1 MERRRRS
8 ELRSRLSTVEVSERR
23 AARKGP
29 RRQWYLPFK
38 SFIEWMTALILFVIT
53 VPLMAALGAI
63 VRLTS
68 PGPAFYSQARV
79 GRNGRIF
86 LMHKLRSMG
95 HNCEAKTGPTW
106 SAPNDARVTR
116 FGRLL
121 RKTHLDELPQLLNV
135 LQGHMLLIG
144 PRPERPELCAL
155 IEQTIPRFRERL
167 LLLPGLTG
175 LAQIQLPA
183 DRGLHT
189 VSRKLAYDLYY
200 IREVSP
206 WLDLRIALSTVVYLC
221 GAMFGSIS
229 ELPRS
234 HYSAADQNDIE
245 LIDDDSEM
253 PTS

>member
-1 MERRRRS
+1 MDRRRG
-8 ELRSRLSTVEVSERR
+8 ELRSRLPTVEVSELRTAGIGLR
-23 AARKGP
+23 HR
-29 RRQWYLPFK
+29 WYLPFK
-38 SFIEWMTALILFVIT
+38 SFIEWMIALILFVIT
-53 VPLMAALGAI
+53 APLMAALGAI

-86 LMHKLRSMG
+86 LMHKLRSMR
-95 HNCEAKTGPTW
+95 HNCEAETGPTW
-106 SAPNDARVTR
+106 SAPDDARVTR

-155 IEQTIPRFRERL
+155 IEQSIPRFRERL
-167 LLLPGLTG
+167 FLPPGLTG
-175 LAQIQLPA
+175 LAQMQLPA

-189 VSRKLAYDLYY
+189 VIRKLAYDLYY

-206 WLDLRIALSTVVYLC
+206 WLDLRIALSTVAYLC
-221 GAMFGSIS
+221 DAMF
-229 ELPRS
+229 RS
-234 HYSAADQNDIE
+234 VGEWSRSPNSGPDRSNIE
-245 LIDDDSEM
+245 SIDDDSEL